1 VFLHGDDLCQSWGRL
16 LRFLAPIT
24 TTAGLLNEVT

>member
-1 VFLHGDDLCQSWGRL
+1 VDAPHRRRAPYTGWSRL

-24 TTAGLLNEVT
+24 TTGAP